1 LQNYLCR
8 AGYSDWE
15 KYLFV
20 QTKFQNMKK
29 LKFVFALLFFASICA
44 LNSCKKEVA
53 PSDNAT
59 NAVAKSSNISSD
71 ELITSGTQWGAQ
83 ISGTTEQ
90 RVTVLNKFGV
100 KYIRLSVELKNFTG
114 NVATEKTFT
123 QKGFKVVLNINWQ
136 RVTGS
141 GDNRKPVPFPTDM
154 TKYKQQL
161 TKLLNAYKPEIAII
175 ENEPTTDI
183 FHSGPIENYIT
194 ELKTAVSVCKQFNV
208 KVADGA
214 LHVPYIEQVMNGK
227 AGSGNALEVK
237 KLIAAYKT
245 IDLDYV
251 NVHTQGPSGKD
262 PDVYTPGVLTKIA
275 DYLRNQTG
283 KQVMSNEW
291 SVHNASSDLVRNM
304 VSEFKKAGFKISMVY
319 SSTSNSGAVPLNKGT
334 NLLPNGIAYS
344 NSIK

>member
-1 LQNYLCR
+1 
-8 AGYSDWE
+8 
-15 KYLFV
+15 
-20 QTKFQNMKK
+20 MKK
-29 LKFVFALLFFASICA
+29 LKFVFALFFFGSICA
-44 LNSCKKEVA
+44 LNSCKKELA
-53 PSDNAT
+53 QSDNAT

-83 ISGTTEQ
+83 LTGTIDQ

-100 KYIRLSVELKNFTG
+100 KYIRLGVNELKNFNG
-114 NVATEKTFT
+114 NVTTYKTFT

-136 RVTGS
+136 GPTGS

-161 TKLLNAYKPEIAII
+161 TKLLKAYKPEIAVI
-175 ENEPTTDI
+175 ENEPTVDI
-183 FHSGPIENYIT
+183 FHSGRIENYIT

-214 LHVPYIEQVMNGK
+214 LHVPHIQEVMSGK

-251 NVHTQGPSGKD
+251 NVHTNGPTGKD
-262 PDVYTPGVLTKIA
+262 PDVYTPGVLKKVA

-283 KQVMSNEW
+283 KPVMSNEW
-291 SVHNASSDLVRNM
+291 SVHNSSADLVRNM

-319 SSTSNSGAVPLNKGT
+319 SNTSTSGAKPLHKGT
-334 NLLPNGIAYS
+334 SLLSNGVAYS